1 MIIDLRS
8 PQATFGTSSSVK
20 WNEIV
25 KKEAIN
31 SLEEEDPQTLIDE
44 FLQDSIDIL
53 EQNIRNFQL

>member
-25 KKEAIN
+25 KKETSN

-53 EQNIRNFQL
+53 EQNIYS

>member
-25 KKEAIN
+25 KKETIN

-53 EQNIRNFQL
+53 EQNIYS